1 MLWGTVENNIKFI
14 HQFNNFENLYAN
26 KLGNGVS
33 GEAGIVFS
41 LSKGN
46 PGDEDALPIKALAGA
61 MELIKLC
68 IIDNSWVILGH
79 WQLEKHMMNVVPS
92 G

>member
-1 MLWGTVENNIKFI
+1 MEI
-14 HQFNNFENLYAN
+14 
-26 KLGNGVS
+26 S
-33 GEAGIVFS
+33 GETGSVFH

-61 MELIKLC
+61 MELIKFF
-68 IIDNSWVILGH
+68 IIDNSWVIHGH
-79 WQLEKHMMNVVPS
+79 WQLAKHMTNVVPS